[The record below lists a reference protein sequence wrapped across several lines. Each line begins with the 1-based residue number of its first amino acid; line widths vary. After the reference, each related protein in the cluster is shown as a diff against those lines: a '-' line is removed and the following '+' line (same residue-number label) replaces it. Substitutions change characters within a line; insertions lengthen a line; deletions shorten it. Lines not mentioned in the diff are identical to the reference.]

1 MVEDAKPEKSSDAD
15 VRDAIMAFEQ
25 ILEAIP
31 DDRVALEMLAEAHE
45 QAGNKD
51 KAVEYLARLGHAV
64 VAEGDAD
71 SAADLVG
78 KLKALGAGHPVAE
91 QAIAQLDKLLQSQKA
106 SAAPDRKAVDAGRRK
121 NVDIANELTMAWN
134 ILQAGEISQE
144 EYSAIVHDLSE
155 NSSKN
160 VAVPVSVMHVLHDR
174 GFKTIE
180 KIIGFLVKDKE
191 AGLPLITLAG
201 FDIQSSSYSL
211 LPIEFMRHRGAIVFE
226 QMGRDLLVAVLNP
239 YDFDLREEVRKIT
252 DRHCHFYLVT
262 ASDFDAAL
270 ENISKAIKQ
279 AQEGERRA

>member
-1 MVEDAKPEKSSDAD
+1 MAEDTKPDKNSDAN

-64 VAEGDAD
+64 VAEGDVD
-71 SAADLVG
+71 AAAVLVG
-78 KLKALGAGHPVAE
+78 KLRELGAGHSAADR
-91 QAIAQLDKLLQSQKA
+91 AIAQLDRLLSFQKT
-106 SAAPDRKAVDAGRRK
+106 SSSDRKAADTGRRK
-121 NVDIANELTMAWN
+121 NVDIANELSMAWN
-134 ILQAGEISQE
+134 ILQAGGITQE

-174 GFKTIE
+174 NFKTIE
-180 KIIGFLVKDKE
+180 NIVGFLVKDKE
-191 AGLPLITLAG
+191 AGLPLITLTG

-239 YDFDLREEVRKIT
+239 YDFDLREEVKTTTGRP
-252 DRHCHFYLVT
+252 CHFYLVT
-262 ASDFDAAL
+262 ASDYDTAL

-279 AQEGERRA
+279 AQQEAEKV

>member
-1 MVEDAKPEKSSDAD
+1 MAEDTKSDKNSDANL
-15 VRDAIMAFEQ
+15 RDAIVAFEQ

-64 VAEGDAD
+64 VGEGDVD
-71 SAADLVG
+71 AAVALVR
-78 KLKALGAGHPVAE
+78 KLKELGSGQPVADR
-91 QAIAQLDKLLQSQKA
+91 AIAQLEKLLSFQKTA
-106 SAAPDRKAVDAGRRK
+106 STSDRKTVDGGRRK
-121 NVDIANELTMAWN
+121 NVDISNELDMAWN
-134 ILQAGEISQE
+134 ILQAGEITQE

-160 VAVPVSVMHVLHDR
+160 VAVPVSVLHVLHDR
-174 GFKTIE
+174 NFKTIE
-180 KIIGFLVKDKE
+180 KIIGFLVKDKN
-191 AGLPLITLAG
+191 AGLPLITLTG

-226 QMGRDLLVAVLNP
+226 QMGRDPLVAVLNP
-239 YDFDLREEVRKIT
+239 YDIDLQEEVKKT
-252 DRHCHFYLVT
+252 TARHCHFYLVT
-262 ASDFDAAL
+262 ASDYDAAL

-279 AQEGERRA
+279 AQQEAERA